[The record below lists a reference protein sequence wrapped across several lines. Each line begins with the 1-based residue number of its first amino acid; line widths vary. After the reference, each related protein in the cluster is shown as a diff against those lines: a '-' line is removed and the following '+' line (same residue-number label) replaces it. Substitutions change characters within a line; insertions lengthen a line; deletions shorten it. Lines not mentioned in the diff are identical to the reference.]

1 MKKFGIVTNEIKD
14 PNMEVTNRICSYLKS
29 KDASFVVLKDVRDL
43 ETEEDVECML
53 VLGGDGTMLQAADG
67 MAGKNIPMIGVNLGT
82 LGFLSEVELD
92 NLEEAL
98 EQLICDEYSFDE
110 RIMLQGHIEG
120 RDSVKELSPA
130 LNDISITR
138 CGSLQIISLKISVN
152 GQFLCRWNADG
163 IIISTPTGSTGYNM
177 SAGGPIVEPGANLIV
192 LTPICAHTL
201 NARSI
206 VLSAEECVEIEI
218 DNGHNGSILQ
228 LEANSDGSDRI
239 SMETGD
245 KIIISKAENTTKII
259 KLSKMSVLEILHK
272 KMGDY
277 K

>member
-206 VLSAEECVEIEI
+206 VLKAEDCVEIEI
-218 DNGHNGSILQ
+218 DSGHNGTILQ
-228 LEANSDGSDRI
+228 VEANSDGNERI
-239 SMETGD
+239 SMKTGD
-245 KIIISKAENTTKII
+245 KIIISKAKNTTKII
-259 KLSKMSVLEILHK
+259 KLSKVSFLEILHK

>member
-1 MKKFGIVTNEIKD
+1 MKRFGIVINETKD
-14 PNMEVTNRICSYLKS
+14 PKMEVTNRIRAYLENRG
-29 KDASFVVLKDVRDL
+29 AACVVLKDARDL
-43 ETEEDVECML
+43 NENVECML
-53 VLGGDGTMLQAADG
+53 VLGGDGTMLQAASG
-67 MAGKNIPMIGVNLGT
+67 VAGKNIPMIGVNLGT
-82 LGFLSEVELD
+82 LGYLSELEMD
-92 NLEEAL
+92 NMEEAL
-98 EQLICDEYSFDE
+98 EQLLNDEYDLGE
-110 RIMLQGHIEG
+110 RIMLRGRIETK
-120 RDSVKELSPA
+120 DSIQNLSPA
-130 LNDISITR
+130 LNDITITR
-138 CGSLQIISLKISVN
+138 CGPLRIVPLKISVN
-152 GQFLCRWNADG
+152 GKFLCRWKADG

-177 SAGGPIVEPGANLIV
+177 SAGGPIVEPEANLIV

-259 KLSKMSVLEILHK
+259 KLSKMSFLEILHK

>member
-1 MKKFGIVTNEIKD
+1 MKKFGIVINETKD
-14 PNMEVTNRICSYLKS
+14 PNMEVTNRIGSYLVS
-29 KDASFVVLKDVRDL
+29 KGASYIVLKDARNL
-43 ETEEDVECML
+43 EENVDCML

-67 MAGKNIPMIGVNLGT
+67 MAGKDIPMIGVNLGT

-98 EQLICDEYSFDE
+98 DRLVCDEYVLDE
-110 RIMLQGHIEG
+110 RIMLQGRIEG
-120 RDSVKELSPA
+120 ESLVKELSPA

-177 SAGGPIVEPGANLIV
+177 SAGGPIVEPGADLIV

-206 VLSAEECVEIEI
+206 ILKAEDCVEIEI
-218 DNGHNGSILQ
+218 DSGHDGKILQ
-228 LEANSDGSDRI
+228 VEANSDGNESI
-239 SMETGD
+239 SMKTGD
-245 KIIISKAENTTKII
+245 KIIISKAKDTTKII
-259 KLSKMSVLEILHK
+259 KLSKVSFLEILHK